1 MKLLIAEDEFL
12 CRENLKNIDW
22 QAIGAEICAVAENGE
37 EALSLARDTRPDI
50 IISDIEMPKKNGLEL
65 ANDISDILPDTKI
78 IILTAYTKFEYV
90 QESVSLGICEYILK
104 PFEGNIYKVK

>member
-1 MKLLIAEDEFL
+1 
-12 CRENLKNIDW
+12 
-22 QAIGAEICAVAENGE
+22 
-37 EALSLARDTRPDI
+37 
-50 IISDIEMPKKNGLEL
+50 MPKKNGLEL

-104 PFEGNIYKVK
+104 PF